1 MRSFHH
7 ATRSASSQ
15 AAAAAARRRP
25 LLLTRG
31 APRRHARL
39 QSTTSASASPSAGGS
54 SGSGSGSGALTG
66 AAAGAASALVVG
78 YTWYHLSGASA
89 AVQSANSA
97 QSYMQAGVDKVKS
110 TTPEPAEALRYLR
123 ATATSYAALVPGAKG
138 YVDGA
143 FEQLDRVRE
152 QHGDEVDRA
161 VREAWGELQGIAN
174 EGGGAANLEKAGRA
188 WEVLR
193 RCLARVGRLAGE
205 AAREVV
211 ERVDPQLKEKVGGS
225 FEQLD
230 QLVDKYGPQARKQVD
245 EAWDQIRE
253 LIKGGVKGD
262 TPDKVKQL
270 VRETKQRLTKAGD
283 EAWKKGLEEA
293 KPYLEKNPKAKEL
306 LEENAEAL
314 KQGDLSELWETVRDN
329 GDVAK
334 VEEQVQR
341 QVDKV
346 KTRGLGGLEQY
357 VNMVPGGSQILPK
370 LQLLQDVGQKRGKE
384 AEQLLRETGDEIVQ
398 VLSRKSD
405 KAKQLLDEAKSR

>member
-7 ATRSASSQ
+7 AARSASSQ
-15 AAAAAARRRP
+15 AAAARCRP

-39 QSTTSASASPSAGGS
+39 QSTSASPSGGGGS
-54 SGSGSGSGALTG
+54 SGSSGALTG

-78 YTWYHLSGASA
+78 YTWYHLSGAKA
-89 AVQSANSA
+89 AVQTANQT

-152 QHGDEVDRA
+152 EHGDEVDRI

-174 EGGGAANLEKAGRA
+174 EKGAASLESAGRA

-193 RCLARVGRLAGE
+193 RCLARVGGLAGE

-230 QLVDKYGPQARKQVD
+230 QLVDKYGPRARKQVD

-253 LIKGGVKGD
+253 LVKGGGVKGD
-262 TPDKVKQL
+262 TPDKIKQL
-270 VRETKQRLTKAGD
+270 VRETKQRLSKAGD

-293 KPYLEKNPKAKEL
+293 KPYLDKNPKAKEL

-405 KAKQLLDEAKSR
+405 KAKKLLDEAKTR